1 MKIGE
6 ALIKARLITEDQLK
20 LALERQKVFSGRIDT
35 NIVEAG
41 FLDDEKLTRF
51 LGQFLKL
58 PTVPSNLINSIPV
71 DIIYTVNKEVVEK
84 YGILPFKKEGNRLHV
99 AMLNPQNLKD
109 IEDLRF
115 MTGFD
120 IIPYVIT
127 ELRLRNALEKY
138 YGIKKAVRHISIDS
152 FDADTETSGFEIEM
166 SESKFT
172 KVDTKKPTEEISL
185 DKIRRVLVDKD
196 TGRTAELIGALL
208 SNAFFTAK
216 LFYEMK
222 RANLT
227 DSQIEDEVI
236 KNWRRFQKKIVNLF
250 DDNQ

>member
-6 ALIKARLITEDQLK
+6 ALIKAGLITEDQLK
-20 LALERQKVFSGRIDT
+20 LALERQKIFRGRIDT

-58 PTVPSNLINSIPV
+58 PTITSNLINYIPS
-71 DIIYTVNKEVVEK
+71 DIINTVEKEVVEK
-84 YGILPFKKEGNRLHV
+84 YGILPFRKDGARLHV
-99 AMLNPQNLKD
+99 AMLNPNNLKD

-127 ELRLRNALEKY
+127 ELKLRNALEKY
-138 YGIKKAVRHISIDS
+138 YGIKKEVRYISIKDS
-152 FDADTETSGFEIEM
+152 FDTETEGIEIER
-166 SESKFT
+166 SESRL
-172 KVDTKKPTEEISL
+172 SS
-185 DKIRRVLVDKD
+185 
-196 TGRTAELIGALL
+196 GRTTEKISVDEIRKALTAEKATGKSAEFIGALL
-208 SNAFFTAK
+208 TNAFFAAK
-216 LFYEMK
+216 LFYEIK
-222 RANLT
+222 KSNLT

-236 KNWRRFQKKIVNLF
+236 RSWARFQRKAETVR
-250 DDNQ
+250 

>member
-58 PTVPSNLINSIPV
+58 PIATSMSINTISDDV
-71 DIIYTVNKEVVEK
+71 IYTVKKDVVEK
-84 YGILPFKKEGNRLHV
+84 YWILPFRKDGTRLHV
-99 AMLNPQNLKD
+99 AMLNPKNLKD

-115 MTGFD
+115 VTGFD

-138 YGIKKAVRHISIDS
+138 YGIKKALRHIKINDG
-152 FDADTETSGFEIEM
+152 FDPDAEGEGFEIER
-166 SESKFT
+166 SESKLT
-172 KVDTKKPTEEISL
+172 INQSTEEISL
-185 DKIRRVLVDKD
+185 DVIRRALTAKRDDGK
-196 TGRTAELIGALL
+196 TAELIGALL

-216 LFYEMK
+216 LFHEMK
-222 RANLT
+222 RSTLT

-236 KNWRRFQKKIVNLF
+236 RNWKSFQRKIV
-250 DDNQ
+250 